1 MDAINF
7 ITQSYNYSLL
17 WSASISHGQLF
28 VKNSNTLTGIHSLAS
43 TIASTPNLQMSPAA
57 LPPDPSIMNIMV
69 VKENERNRQNRHERE
84 DDDTSSLHQEL
95 QLERL
100 PKASALSTSNS
111 IDAFNKTILSSS
123 SKDSLISSNSVKSS
137 PYKGKLN
144 RDHTLEYSKGKANKI
159 TSKMKGNKY

>member
-1 MDAINF
+1 MLNTLLMLNKQNLKINLVAIN
-7 ITQSYNYSLL
+7 YNYSLL
-17 WSASISHGQLF
+17 CGASISHGQLF

-69 VKENERNRQNRHERE
+69 VKENKRNRQNRHQRE

-100 PKASALSTSNS
+100 PKAFALSTSNS
-111 IDAFNKTILSSS
+111 IDAFNKTSLS
-123 SKDSLISSNSVKSS
+123 
-137 PYKGKLN
+137 YF
-144 RDHTLEYSKGKANKI
+144 E
-159 TSKMKGNKY
+159 